1 MLQLYLI
8 DEKETY
14 LGLERGELLLLLGS
28 VSLDLLGGFST
39 SVLELLYSVCVV
51 VENQVMRPVIEVA
64 SRSGSCRSA
73 ITVSQLTN
81 VTVNSETRFVD
92 QLTLTSLLN
101 YLGCLLLR
109 FQEGL
114 DSLGR
119 CLCGLTTTV
128 DVSLHVTPFE
138 P

>member
-39 SVLELLYSVCVV
+39 SVLELLYSVYVV

-64 SRSGSCRSA
+64 FRSGSCEVR
-73 ITVSQLTN
+73 
-81 VTVNSETRFVD
+81 
-92 QLTLTSLLN
+92 
-101 YLGCLLLR
+101 
-109 FQEGL
+109 
-114 DSLGR
+114 
-119 CLCGLTTTV
+119 
-128 DVSLHVTPFE
+128 
-138 P
+138 